1 MSSKKKK
8 NKVKKLKGE
17 SYMDALSR
25 TQQEDNDLVAD
36 IMSQINFDAA
46 CFAARDVFHMGPS
59 RAPKF
64 KAAMEEYAREI
75 CKLVFIDGKTDDEL
89 VHSMAKID
97 EGLLKIVGK
106 ETFVPHEERYGRR
119 GV

>member
-1 MSSKKKK
+1 MSKKKN
-8 NKVKKLKGE
+8 NKVKKRKGE

-25 TQQEDNDLVAD
+25 TQQEQDDFVAD
-36 IMSQINFDAA
+36 IMSQISFDAA
-46 CFAARDVFHMGPS
+46 CFVARDVFHMGPS

-64 KAAMEEYAREI
+64 KAAMEEYAYEI
-75 CKLVFIDGKTDDEL
+75 CKLVFVDGKADEEL

-106 ETFVPHEERYGRR
+106 ENFVPNTERYGRR
-119 GV
+119 SY

>member
-1 MSSKKKK
+1 MSKKKN
-8 NKVKKLKGE
+8 NKVKKRKGE

-25 TQQEDNDLVAD
+25 TQQEQDDLVAD

-64 KAAMEEYAREI
+64 KEAMEEYAREI
-75 CKLVFIDGKTDDEL
+75 CRLVFVDAKTDDEL
-89 VHSMAKID
+89 VHSMGKID

-106 ETFVPHEERYGRR
+106 ENFVAHDIRYGRR
-119 GV
+119 IN